1 LSNIN
6 WNEAPEGTTH
16 ADCEGH
22 FYLIELTDN
31 TRVESFWDDEVE
43 DWLATELTTE
53 ELFEL
58 IPARGNLWYDND
70 KPIMYPC
77 KGERFLWKNK
87 IVTALAVTSEED
99 LVFEVEGKVKTLKED
114 ALGNIQPLPSP
125 TQLAEEAEKKRNKE
139 LYDLITKRVVSGKR
153 DRGLTPEQV
162 FENLY
167 SEGYRI
173 CKVEQ

>member
-1 LSNIN
+1 MSNIN

-22 FYLIELTDN
+22 FYSIIVVDGLRDENLWDSNYGGWLGVDLTVKN
-31 TRVESFWDDEVE
+31 
-43 DWLATELTTE
+43 
-53 ELFEL
+53 LFEL
-58 IPARGNLWYDND
+58 IPIRDYMWYD
-70 KPIMYPC
+70 KGTVMMYPC
-77 KGERFLWKNK
+77 KGEQFLWKNQ
-87 IVTALAVTSEED
+87 IATTLAVTSEED
-99 LVFEVEGKVKTLKED
+99 LVFEVEGEVHTLG
-114 ALGNIQPLPSP
+114 LLSMQYIQPLPSP
-125 TQLAEEAEKKRNKE
+125 TQLAAQAEKELNKE